1 MADSITLMFL
11 IAAAAALSWTH
22 VILLCSYLKRAHH
35 AAWVRLGEPSP
46 STWSARNSLRVW
58 KFMWLDHAKVDSL
71 TLRIYVV
78 SGQVLQVLIL
88 ALLFVLAVAYWQ
100 AEGS

>member
-1 MADSITLMFL
+1 MADSMTLMFL
-11 IAAAAALSWTH
+11 IAAAVALSWTH

-35 AAWVRLGEPSP
+35 SAWVRLGEPSG
-46 STWSARNSLRVW
+46 STWSPRNSLRIW

-78 SGQVLQVLIL
+78 TGQVLQVLVL
-88 ALLFVLAVAYWQ
+88 ALLFTLAVAYWQ
-100 AEGS
+100 VEAS

>member
-1 MADSITLMFL
+1 MTNSMTLVLL
-11 IAAAAALSWTH
+11 IAAAVALSWTH
-22 VILLCSYLKRAHH
+22 VVLLCAYLKRAHH
-35 AAWVRLGEPSP
+35 GAWVRLGEPSA
-46 STWSARNSLRVW
+46 STWSPRNSLRIW
-58 KFMWLDHAKVDSL
+58 RFMWLDHAKVDSL

-100 AEGS
+100 AETT